1 MGVRDRGKRLL
12 QQGKEQ
18 AKKAR
23 EVVESQADRSPAL
36 QKTMDRLGVAGKWT
50 WEKFG
55 EAQRA
60 VENKMKQ
67 YMGFDKYRIE
77 LENALEEAMKVIATQ
92 EERIRKLEQQRAGEK

>member
-23 EVVESQADRSPAL
+23 EVVESQTDRSPAL
-36 QKTMDRLGVAGKWT
+36 QKTMERLGIAGKWT

-60 VENKMKQ
+60 VEKKMKQ

>member
-1 MGVRDRGKRLL
+1 MGMRDRSKKLFE
-12 QQGKEQ
+12 QGKEQ

-23 EVVESQADRSPAL
+23 EAVESQADRSPAL
-36 QKTMDRLGVAGKWT
+36 QRMMERLGDAGKWT

-77 LENALEEAMKVIATQ
+77 LENNLEEALKVIATQ
-92 EERIRKLEQQRAGEK
+92 EERIRMLEQRRVGEK

>member
-23 EVVESQADRSPAL
+23 EVVESHTDRSPAL
-36 QKTMDRLGVAGKWT
+36 QKTMERLGIAGKWT

-60 VENKMKQ
+60 VEDKMKQ
-67 YMGFDKYRIE
+67 YMGFDKYRLE
-77 LENALEEAMKVIATQ
+77 LENTLEEAMKVIAAQ
-92 EERIRKLEQQRAGEK
+92 EERIRILEQRTTNSK

>member
-1 MGVRDRGKRLL
+1 MGVRNRSKKLFE
-12 QQGKEQ
+12 QGKEQ

-23 EVVESQADRSPAL
+23 EAVDSQAARSPAL

-92 EERIRKLEQQRAGEK
+92 EERIRKLEQQRVGEK